1 PLVVSQHDEW
11 YNRERRERSNESWH
25 EECTTS
31 EIKSK
36 IISSKTPLLL
46 PPTTLCT
53 LVMIDMISVSLVVP
67 LLHQYYKNAGVHS
80 AHQREMLSSLF
91 SSSQIIG
98 GMAIGALS
106 DLGLLSRRR
115 VLFLSFLGSALS
127 YALIIGGGIRQ
138 LICSRV
144 VVGLVKQTMTVST
157 SLMAQYTDPTNRTV
171 WMGRLGASTTVAW
184 IVGPSIGAILYR
196 HAGEYVPAAAAGG
209 LFLLN
214 SLLAAVLLPT
224 DDLKTSKTINAK
236 ENQESSGN
244 DTSNDGKKKLKLSS
258 FFANL
263 KTCFGSSALAS
274 VVISLLLYG
283 WVARTTS
290 YANMASFYEEK
301 YSIEPH
307 ARGYIKSYQ
316 QCLNF
321 LVQSFL
327 VRTLLSVFGGERNAA
342 CIAAFAMSVATFCEV
357 HATFPI
363 FACLICPIVAT
374 SVEMMSVSLRS
385 LLTQVA
391 PKESLGSVLAAM
403 DMLQNAASVT
413 VPFYRTLLFRFLVT
427 NVSGKEDEDASMMG
441 DPDPQVWLLSSFV
454 HWAGFA
460 TLVSWLLFSREKA
473 DKNQIKEKKDR

>member
-1 PLVVSQHDEW
+1 MPPQKSTHASFSCT
-11 YNRERRERSNESWH
+11 SNESWH

-36 IISSKTPLLL
+36 IISSKTPLLS

-144 VVGLVKQTMTVST
+144 IVGLVKQTMTVST

-171 WMGRLGASTTVAW
+171 WMGRLGASTTAAW
-184 IVGPSIGAILYR
+184 I
-196 HAGEYVPAAAAGG
+196 
-209 LFLLN
+209 
-214 SLLAAVLLPT
+214 
-224 DDLKTSKTINAK
+224 TSKTINAK
-236 ENQESSGN
+236 ENQQSSGN
-244 DTSNDGKKKLKLSS
+244 DTTNDGKKKLKLSS

-301 YSIEPH
+301 YGIEPH

-321 LVQSFL
+321 VVQSFL
-327 VRTLLSVFGGERNAA
+327 VRTLLSVFGGERSAA

-374 SVEMMSVSLRS
+374 SVEMISVSLRS
-385 LLTQVA
+385 LLTQVT

-403 DMLQNAASVT
+403 DVLQNAASVT

-427 NVSGKEDEDASMMG
+427 TVSGKEDEDASMMG
-441 DPDPQVWLLSSFV
+441 DPDPRVWLLSSFV

-460 TLVSWLLFSREKA
+460 TLVSWLLFSRKNA
-473 DKNQIKEKKDR
+473 DINQIKEKKDR